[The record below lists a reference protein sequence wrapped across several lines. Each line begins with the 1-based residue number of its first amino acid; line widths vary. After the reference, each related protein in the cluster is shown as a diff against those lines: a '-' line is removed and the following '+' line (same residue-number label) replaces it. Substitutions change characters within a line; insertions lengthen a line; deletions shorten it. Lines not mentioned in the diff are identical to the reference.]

1 MLRFARSLLLSV
13 FLCSVPLLAS
23 AQPVSDDTL
32 RLAHTLVNSNWE
44 AMQKPIQAMESGL
57 EEKLRNVGVTPDA
70 AHLFGSEMQRAA
82 TREAL
87 AQAIAASLAAD
98 FTTEE
103 LLQIQTFVE
112 SPAGMKF
119 QNFISHPAV
128 LSGYFAPIVK
138 QACDSTLPQ
147 VNGSDRLVMSVGC
160 RHIQAQVGQPQPG
173 R

>member
-1 MLRFARSLLLSV
+1 MQRFARSLFLSA
-13 FLCSVPLLAS
+13 FLCAVPLLAA

-32 RLAHTLVNSNWE
+32 QLAHTLVNSNWE
-44 AMQKPIQAMESGL
+44 TMQKPIQAMESGL

-87 AQAIAASLAAD
+87 AQAIAASLSAD
-98 FTTEE
+98 FTSEE
-103 LLQIQTFVE
+103 LQQIQTFVE

-119 QNFISHPAV
+119 QNFINHPAV

-138 QACDSTLPQ
+138 QACDNTLPQ

-160 RHIQAQVGQPQPG
+160 RHIQAQAE